1 MVDTLHPAPSVI
13 ATWPKPN
20 YVNPDTRGP
29 GLVYICIVFG
39 AIGII
44 TVTARLYS
52 RLFITKA
59 PGLDDL
65 LVVIALGF
73 LTALLVLVI
82 IGNKDFYSGRHVWDI
97 PPNSFVGGRINIWAS
112 LWCYVIG
119 ITLIKISVLL
129 FYRRLSVKFSRAF
142 LIATWVG
149 IVYNIL
155 YFVSFGLT
163 LLLLCRPLHA
173 YWDSFSPAWAA
184 SHDFHCASE
193 NAALPA
199 SSAFSVAGDFYS
211 TLLPLILVYYLE
223 LPRRQ
228 KIALYALFALG
239 FMAVAAG
246 VVRTVL
252 MYKLLNVDYDF
263 TWELWLTWVWAV
275 VELYLALFAA
285 SAPSLKPFFQHFFV
299 DSLNSFARSS
309 RRRRDYGQTSG
320 PGHYDP
326 TPAKGYT
333 SAQGMYVTEDAAAAA
348 ANNRQSQPPDVERGR
363 LPWTH
368 RDERSVS
375 QQSWFRG
382 NTPTGTGGRDRDGTR
397 HLELRPT
404 EDGKKMIPMRVY
416 SRGGGGGGGSQYSG
430 VSGATADPFADAG
443 ADADADRDERDRDRD
458 RDRSNSTV
466 TATTPSSRHDWP
478 LPALASEPHHQPREF
493 LANPRLSMYDGNL

>member
-1 MVDTLHPAPSVI
+1 VI

-20 YVNPDTRGP
+20 YDDPDTRGP
-29 GLVYICIVFG
+29 GLVYLCIIFG

-44 TVTARLYS
+44 TGTARLYS

-65 LVVIALGF
+65 LVAIALGF
-73 LTALLVLVI
+73 LTALTILVI
-82 IGNKDFYSGRHVWDI
+82 VGNKDFYSGRHVWDI
-97 PPNSFVGGRINIWAS
+97 PPTSFVGGRINIWAS

-142 LIATWVG
+142 LIATWIG

-155 YFVSFGLT
+155 YFLSFGLT

-173 YWDSFSPAWAA
+173 YWDSFSPVWAA
-184 SHDFHCASE
+184 SHRFHCASE

-228 KIALYALFALG
+228 KFALYALFALG

-299 DSLNSFARSS
+299 DSINSFARSS
-309 RRRRDYGQTSG
+309 RRRREEYGQTSG
-320 PGHYDP
+320 PGGQEHHHS
-326 TPAKGYT
+326 AKGGT
-333 SAQGMYVTEDAAAAA
+333 SAQGMYFTDEATGVATK
-348 ANNRQSQPPDVERGR
+348 NRQSLPPDVERGR

-375 QQSWFRG
+375 QQSWFRRG
-382 NTPTGTGGRDRDGTR
+382 DTPTGTGREGTTR

-416 SRGGGGGGGSQYSG
+416 SRSDAGGGGGSEYSG
-430 VSGATADPFADAG
+430 VSGVTTNPFADA
-443 ADADADRDERDRDRD
+443 DAASDREGRRD
-458 RDRSNSTV
+458 RDRSDST
-466 TATTPSSRHDWP
+466 APRLDWP
-478 LPALASEPHHQPREF
+478 LPALASEQEHQPREF
-493 LANPRLSMYDGNL
+493 LANPNPRLSMYDRNI

>member
-1 MVDTLHPAPSVI
+1 MVDTLHPPPSVI

-20 YVNPDTRGP
+20 YADPDTRGP
-29 GLVYICIVFG
+29 GLIYICIIFG
-39 AIGII
+39 AIGL
-44 TVTARLYS
+44 VTGIARLYS

-59 PGLDDL
+59 PGFDDL
-65 LVVIALGF
+65 LVMIALGF
-73 LTALLVLVI
+73 LTALNVLVI
-82 IGNKDFYSGRHVWDI
+82 IGNKDYYSGRHVWDI
-97 PPNSFVGGRINIWAS
+97 PPSSFVGGRINIWAS

-129 FYRRLSVKFSRAF
+129 FYRRLSVKFSKAF
-142 LIATWVG
+142 LIATWIG

-163 LLLLCRPLHA
+163 LLLMCHPLHA
-173 YWDSFSPAWAA
+173 YWDSFNPVWAA
-184 SHDFHCASE
+184 THRFHCVSE

-228 KIALYALFALG
+228 KFALYALFALG

-246 VVRTVL
+246 VVRTIL
-252 MYKLLNVDYDF
+252 MYELLNVDYDF

-275 VELYLALFAA
+275 LELYLALFAA

-299 DSLNSFARSS
+299 DSISSFARSS
-309 RRRRDYGQTSG
+309 RRRRAYGQESG
-320 PGHYDP
+320 PGHGLP
-326 TPAKGYT
+326 TKDVEHGTYSTDRDQP
-333 SAQGMYVTEDAAAAA
+333 S
-348 ANNRQSQPPDVERGR
+348 RQTPDVERDRSSRR
-363 LPWTH
+363 LTWLN

-382 NTPTGTGGRDRDGTR
+382 GDTSSTGRGDGTGTR
-397 HLELRPT
+397 HLTLRPS

-416 SRGGGGGGGSQYSG
+416 GHKGGGAESEYSS
-430 VSGATADPFADAG
+430 SGASANPFSDT
-443 ADADADRDERDRDRD
+443 DTVTETRDHDRSD
-458 RDRSNSTV
+458 SNSTSTM
-466 TATTPSSRHDWP
+466 TALPQSRHDWP
-478 LPALASEPHHQPREF
+478 LPIMGSEPQHQPREF
-493 LANPRLSMYDGNL
+493 LANPRLSMYDRNM